1 MTPASR
7 PVRIATPV
15 FMRAEGTS
23 TSGPGRVRGAA
34 ARMPI
39 P

>member
-1 MTPASR
+1 
-7 PVRIATPV
+7 
-15 FMRAEGTS
+15 MRAEGTS